1 MIIAVTFVFLIIVV
15 SSGSCCFVLTLLM
28 HWLDANSINHKLS
41 TLEFIDVEYIYV
53 YIYIYI
59 V

>member
-1 MIIAVTFVFLIIVV
+1 MIIVVTFVFLIIVV
-15 SSGSCCFVLTLLM
+15 FVLTLLM